1 MRAVVAVIDK
11 LNVAIR
17 FCVGTLVAL
26 MLLDVSLGIFYRYV
40 VGSALVWTEELARYL
55 MVWAGFLAA
64 SIALRE
70 GLHVS
75 FDVLVQRLSGRW
87 ARVAKASGTLGVL
100 LFLVITAIEGYRL
113 MRSVASQ
120 RSPVL
125 EISMAW
131 AYGAI
136 PASAV
141 LMLIELLAIAVRKAD
156 RPIPQAG
163 AVEQGVC

>member
-1 MRAVVAVIDK
+1 MPVISVIIDRLNAV
-11 LNVAIR
+11 IR
-17 FCVGTLVAL
+17 FCVGSLVAL
-26 MLLDVSLGIFYRYV
+26 MLSDVSLGIFYRYI

-87 ARVAKASGTLGVL
+87 ARAAKAGATFGVL
-100 LFLVITAIEGYRL
+100 LFLVITAIQGYRL
-113 MRSVASQ
+113 MRSVSGQ

-125 EISMAW
+125 GISMAL

-136 PASAV
+136 PTSAV
-141 LMLIELLAIAVRKAD
+141 LMVIELLAIAVRRPD
-156 RPIPQAG
+156 RPVQQAE
-163 AVEQGVC
+163 VLEQGAC